1 MPGKAFD
8 DIIVDLIK
16 LDVIAA
22 KPARKVARR
31 ILVTGDRQRSVP
43 MSLQF
48 GDEGIDQRLERSR
61 AHQTPGIRETFVCH
75 HHPPIGAPNG
85 LREGL

>member
-16 LDVIAA
+16 LDVVPA

-31 ILVTGDRQRSVP
+31 MLVTGDLS
-43 MSLQF
+43 
-48 GDEGIDQRLERSR
+48 E
-61 AHQTPGIRETFVCH
+61 VC
-75 HHPPIGAPNG
+75 
-85 LREGL
+85 R